1 MQIQFLEDSV
11 RKVDFQTEGIS
22 NDILKII
29 SGSRKQRRFQI
40 VILCNDGYEIEDY
53 LLKSQ
58 EIMKQNIIEN
68 KSKNVAESKD
78 VSEKES

>member
-1 MQIQFLEDSV
+1 MKF
-11 RKVDFQTEGIS
+11 
-22 NDILKII
+22 
-29 SGSRKQRRFQI
+29 
-40 VILCNDGYEIEDY
+40 EDY

-78 VSEKES
+78 VSEKEPTDFEGTVKELTEQVLDLSTKQPDGMTI